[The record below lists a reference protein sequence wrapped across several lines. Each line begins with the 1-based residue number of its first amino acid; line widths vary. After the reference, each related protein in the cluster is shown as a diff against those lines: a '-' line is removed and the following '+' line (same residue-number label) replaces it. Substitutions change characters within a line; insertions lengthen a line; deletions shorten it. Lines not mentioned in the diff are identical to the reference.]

1 MADNSWNFSLNASF
15 CSTPKENFMRQLF
28 ITVLVLILSVSA
40 QAAQYMDKTEFQA
53 LRAYS
58 PGVITQGGKIIWVS
72 GQTALVDANGQDISN
87 DFDAQAKQVF
97 RLIDQILNKA
107 NAQLENIVQMT
118 VFLKDSKNGEKLQQI
133 RKDIFQNGN
142 YPASSLITASG
153 FARPGIEIEIQVV
166 AVINDECSKE
176 HLCSH

>member
-1 MADNSWNFSLNASF
+1 M
-15 CSTPKENFMRQLF
+15 
-28 ITVLVLILSVSA
+28 
-40 QAAQYMDKTEFQA
+40 
-53 LRAYS
+53 
-58 PGVITQGGKIIWVS
+58 
-72 GQTALVDANGQDISN
+72 VDANGQDISN